1 MRIIAKMLRWA
12 IVPCLVISSGLSC
25 HAQLLKDIA
34 QSNTLP
40 ANAPKYSD
48 VVMRSLAFRDD
59 SFKFGSTMQNVL
71 DFHVSRL
78 DWVYVRAGDGDYM
91 KEFDAKGIKVGGTIN
106 ASPRDSS
113 LSVQDKNGKAQE
125 VPWLPGR
132 YFICVNNPDALKYNL
147 DNIKIGIDLGCVAIQ
162 RDEPGFGNVEYTD
175 RCCFCSFCKEKAL
188 SQGIDLNNEAQRKA
202 FNKASTAEFYKN
214 LYSLADSYTGFAL
227 AHSCNGGAR
236 SWDDEKYIEIFN
248 EHDYRMVEMRD
259 KTPGEVYNLSKETRL
274 INKAQ
279 LFQYTTKG
287 DMDKNIQRK
296 YIAISY
302 ATGMNVMVPW
312 DVYINRAPRYFGVK
326 EDFADVFGF
335 VRCIGEAEY
344 LDGYQDAAI
353 GGYDLDETRYTTEPV
368 GIISGNT
375 DLSIFARAK
384 PGDAGAPVIVHL
396 VKWGGSGSTKIKLLT
411 SSFFQGKALNIKL
424 WTPKSYS
431 SNEHVNAE
439 NTGNYETLKWDRT
452 GDISVT
458 VNGIWTEVDLPD
470 LSPWGIL
477 VIDKK

>member
-1 MRIIAKMLRWA
+1 MRIIAKKFRWA

-34 QSNTLP
+34 QPSTIP
-40 ANAPKYSD
+40 ANTPKYSD

-59 SFKFGSTMQNVL
+59 SYKHGSTMQNAL
-71 DFHVSRL
+71 DFHVTRL

-91 KEFDAKGIKVGGTIN
+91 KEFAAKGIKVGGTIN
-106 ASPRDSS
+106 ASPGDSTI
-113 LSVQDKNGKAQE
+113 SVKDINGKSLE
-125 VPWLPGR
+125 VPWLPGK
-132 YFICVNNPDALKYNL
+132 YFICVNNPGAFKYNM
-147 DNIKIGIDLGCVAIQ
+147 DNTKIAVDLGCVAIQ
-162 RDEPGFGNVEYTD
+162 RDDPGSGNINYTKTY
-175 RCCFCSFCKEKAL
+175 CFCSFCKKKAL
-188 SQGIDLNNEAQRKA
+188 SQGVDLNDENQRKS
-202 FNKASTAEFYKN
+202 FNHASTIEFYNK
-214 LYSLADSYTGFAL
+214 LYGQANSYAGFAL
-227 AHSCNGGAR
+227 AHSCNGLDR
-236 SWDDEKYIEIFN
+236 TWDDERYRDIFKV
-248 EHDYRMVEMRD
+248 HDYRNGEIM
-259 KTPGEVYNLSKETRL
+259 KTRPPGELYNLSLETRL
-274 INKAQ
+274 RNKVQ
-279 LFQYTTKG
+279 LFQYTVKG
-287 DMDKNIQRK
+287 EMDEILQRK
-296 YIAISY
+296 YISLGY

-326 EDFADVFGF
+326 EDFADLFGF
-335 VRCIGEAEY
+335 VRCIGQAGY
-344 LDGYQDAAI
+344 LDGYQDAAT
-353 GGYDLDETRYTTEPV
+353 GGYDLPETRYTTSPV
-368 GIISGNT
+368 GIVSGNT
-375 DLSIFARAK
+375 KLSLFARAK

-477 VIDKK
+477 VVE